1 MWSGPFLAQIPVT
14 VHPNGGN
21 SCPAG
26 TMMGWP
32 IPRSW
37 TAKGMG
43 WPIPRSWTAKGN
55 GTFEFTES
63 LLTKFGST
71 MQGFVQDLHVGSQ
84 GQEPAPWL
92 SRSARSRT
100 ATSLSSGCNNRIL
113 FILPTTLIQSI
124 RVVGPRI
131 ALSR

>member
-26 TMMGWP
+26 TM
-32 IPRSW
+32 
-37 TAKGMG
+37 MG